1 MLLFDGSKNTI
12 TWIGYN
18 MIRIGIVGYG
28 FVGQAIDYAFTSTAV
43 EKFYVDPKLGT
54 TIDDLIEFDP
64 QYTFICVPT
73 PMRDD
78 GTVEDGLVRDA
89 VEDLINRNNENVVII
104 KSTITPDSVSSLV
117 IEQNRVCY
125 NPEFLTEKNA
135 KADLVMADYHIIGGD
150 LWLCERVADLY
161 RQYSMCMTNDF
172 YFMSATD
179 ASFVK
184 YASNSFLAMKV
195 TFFNQLHDSVT
206 KFGSNWSLVSSALA
220 RDKRIGRSHTVVPG
234 YDGKRGYGGACF
246 PKDTLAFIKFDED
259 LTLLE
264 KCVIINND
272 YRKQYELDD
281 REKINNVNYE

>member
-1 MLLFDGSKNTI
+1 MPLFDGSKNTI

-18 MIRIGIVGYG
+18 MIKIGIVGYG

-43 EKFYVDPKLGT
+43 EKFYVDPKLDT
-54 TIDDLIEFDP
+54 NMEDLIEFDP
-64 QYTFICVPT
+64 DYTFVCVPT

-89 VEDLINRNNENVVII
+89 VEDLINHTNSVVII
-104 KSTITPDSVSSLV
+104 KSTITPDSVLSM
-117 IEQNRVCY
+117 EQDRVVY

-150 LWLCERVADLY
+150 LWLCERVADIY

-206 KFGSNWSLVSSALA
+206 KFGSNWSLVSSTLA

-234 YDGKRGYGGACF
+234 YDNKRGYGGACF
-246 PKDTLAFIKFDED
+246 PKDTLAFIKFDND

-264 KCVIINND
+264 KCIIINNE
-272 YRKQYELDD
+272 YRNQYELDD

>member
-1 MLLFDGSKNTI
+1 MPLFDGSKNTI

-18 MIRIGIVGYG
+18 MIKIGIVGYG

-43 EKFYVDPKLGT
+43 EKFYVDPKLDT
-54 TIDDLIEFDP
+54 NMEDLIEFDP
-64 QYTFICVPT
+64 DYTFVCVPT

-89 VEDLINRNNENVVII
+89 VEDLSNHTNSVVII
-104 KSTITPDSVSSLV
+104 KSTITPDSVSSM
-117 IEQNRVCY
+117 EQDRVVY

-150 LWLCERVADLY
+150 LWLCERVADIY

-206 KFGSNWSLVSSALA
+206 KFGSNWSLVSSTLA

-234 YDGKRGYGGACF
+234 YDNKRGYGGACF
-246 PKDTLAFIKFDED
+246 PKDTLAFIKFDND

-264 KCVIINND
+264 KCIIINNE
-272 YRKQYELDD
+272 YRNQYELDD

>member
-1 MLLFDGSKNTI
+1 MPLFDGSKNTI

-18 MIRIGIVGYG
+18 MIKIGIIGYG
-28 FVGQAIDYAFTSTAV
+28 FVGQAIDYAFTSAAV

-54 TIDDLIEFDP
+54 TMEDLIKFEP
-64 QYTFICVPT
+64 QYTFVCVPT
-73 PMRDD
+73 PMKDD

-89 VEDLINRNNENVVII
+89 VEDLINHTNSVVII
-104 KSTITPDSVSSLV
+104 KSTITPDSVSSM
-117 IEQNRVCY
+117 EQDRVVY

-150 LWLCERVADLY
+150 LWLCERVADIY

-234 YDGKRGYGGACF
+234 YDNKRGYGGACF
-246 PKDTLAFIKFDED
+246 PKDTLAFIKFDND

-264 KCVIINND
+264 KCVIINNE

>member
-18 MIRIGIVGYG
+18 MIKIGIIGYG
-28 FVGQAIDYAFTSTAV
+28 FVGQAIDYAFTSAAV

-54 TIDDLIEFDP
+54 TMEDLIKFEP
-64 QYTFICVPT
+64 QYTFVCVPT
-73 PMRDD
+73 PMKDD

-89 VEDLINRNNENVVII
+89 VEDLINHTNSVVII
-104 KSTITPDSVSSLV
+104 KSTITPDSVSSM
-117 IEQNRVCY
+117 EQDRVVY

-150 LWLCERVADLY
+150 FWLCERVADIY

-281 REKINNVNYE
+281 REKAQNVNYE

>member
-1 MLLFDGSKNTI
+1 
-12 TWIGYN
+12 
-18 MIRIGIVGYG
+18 MIKIGIIGYG

-54 TIDDLIEFDP
+54 TMEDLIEFDP
-64 QYTFICVPT
+64 QYTFVCVPT

-89 VEDLINRNNENVVII
+89 VEDLILATNSVVII
-104 KSTITPDSVSSLV
+104 KSTITPDSVLSIDS
-117 IEQNRVCY
+117 IEKERVVY

-150 LWLCERVADLY
+150 LWLCERVADIY

-234 YDGKRGYGGACF
+234 YDNKRGYGGACF
-246 PKDTLAFIKFDED
+246 PKDTLAFIKFDND

-264 KCVIINND
+264 KCIIINNE

>member
-1 MLLFDGSKNTI
+1 MPLFDGSKNTI

-18 MIRIGIVGYG
+18 MIKIGIVGYG

-54 TIDDLIEFDP
+54 TMEDLIKFDP
-64 QYTFICVPT
+64 DYTFVCVPT

-89 VEDLINRNNENVVII
+89 VEDLIKHTNSVVII
-104 KSTITPDSVSSLV
+104 KSTITPDSVSSM
-117 IEQNRVCY
+117 EQDQVVY

-150 LWLCERVADLY
+150 LWLCERVADIY

-172 YFMSATD
+172 YFMSAAD

-206 KFGSNWSLVSSALA
+206 KFGSNWSLVSSTLA

-234 YDGKRGYGGACF
+234 YDNKRGYGGACF

-264 KCVIINND
+264 KCVIINNN

-281 REKINNVNYE
+281 REKQQNVNYE

>member
-1 MLLFDGSKNTI
+1 
-12 TWIGYN
+12 
-18 MIRIGIVGYG
+18 MIKIGIVGYG

-43 EKFYVDPKLGT
+43 EKFYVDPKLDT
-54 TIDDLIEFDP
+54 NMEDLIEFDP
-64 QYTFICVPT
+64 DYTFVCVPT

-89 VEDLINRNNENVVII
+89 VEDLINHTNSVVII
-104 KSTITPDSVSSLV
+104 KSTITPDSVLSM
-117 IEQNRVCY
+117 EQDRVVY

-150 LWLCERVADLY
+150 LWLCERVADIY

-206 KFGSNWSLVSSALA
+206 KFGSNWSLVSSTLA

-234 YDGKRGYGGACF
+234 YDNKRGYGGACF
-246 PKDTLAFIKFDED
+246 PKDTLAFIKFDND

-264 KCVIINND
+264 KCIIINNE
-272 YRKQYELDD
+272 YRNQYELDD

>member
-1 MLLFDGSKNTI
+1 VVQGILLRGLD
-12 TWIGYN
+12 
-18 MIRIGIVGYG
+18 MIRIGIIGYG

-54 TIDDLIEFDP
+54 TMEDLIEFDP
-64 QYTFICVPT
+64 DYTFVCVPT

-89 VEDLINRNNENVVII
+89 VEDLISNTSSVVII
-104 KSTITPDSVSSLV
+104 KSTITPDSVLS
-117 IEQNRVCY
+117 IEEERVVY

-150 LWLCERVADLY
+150 LWLCERVADIY

-234 YDGKRGYGGACF
+234 YDGKRGFGGACF
-246 PKDTLAFIKFDED
+246 PKDTLAFIKFDND

-281 REKINNVNYE
+281 REKEQNVNYE

>member
-1 MLLFDGSKNTI
+1 MLSLDGSKNTI

-18 MIRIGIVGYG
+18 MIKIGIIGYG
-28 FVGQAIDYAFTSTAV
+28 FVGQAIDYAFTSAAV

-54 TIDDLIEFDP
+54 TMEDLIKFEP
-64 QYTFICVPT
+64 QYTFVCVPT
-73 PMRDD
+73 PMKDD

-89 VEDLINRNNENVVII
+89 VEDLINHTNSVVII
-104 KSTITPDSVSSLV
+104 KSTITPDSVSSM
-117 IEQNRVCY
+117 EQDRVVY

-150 LWLCERVADLY
+150 LWLCERVADIY

-234 YDGKRGYGGACF
+234 YDNKRGYGGACF
-246 PKDTLAFIKFDED
+246 PKDTLAFIKFDND

-264 KCVIINND
+264 KCVIINNN

>member
-18 MIRIGIVGYG
+18 MIKIGIIGYG
-28 FVGQAIDYAFTSTAV
+28 FVGQAIDYAFTSAAV

-54 TIDDLIEFDP
+54 TMEDLIKFEP
-64 QYTFICVPT
+64 QYTFVCVPT
-73 PMRDD
+73 PMKDD

-89 VEDLINRNNENVVII
+89 VEDLINHTNSVVII
-104 KSTITPDSVSSLV
+104 KSTITPDSVSSM
-117 IEQNRVCY
+117 EQDRVVY

-150 LWLCERVADLY
+150 LWLCERVADIY

-264 KCVIINND
+264 KCVIINNN

>member
-1 MLLFDGSKNTI
+1 MPLFDGSKNTI

-18 MIRIGIVGYG
+18 MIKIGIIGYG
-28 FVGQAIDYAFTSTAV
+28 FVGQAIDYAFTSAAV

-54 TIDDLIEFDP
+54 TMEDLIKFEP
-64 QYTFICVPT
+64 QYTFVCVPT
-73 PMRDD
+73 PMKDD

-89 VEDLINRNNENVVII
+89 VEDLINHTNSVVII
-104 KSTITPDSVSSLV
+104 KSTITPDSVSSM
-117 IEQNRVCY
+117 EQDRVVY

-150 LWLCERVADLY
+150 LWLCERVADIY

-234 YDGKRGYGGACF
+234 YDNKRGYGGACF
-246 PKDTLAFIKFDED
+246 PKDTLAFIKFDND

-264 KCVIINND
+264 KCVIINNN

>member
-1 MLLFDGSKNTI
+1 MLSLDGSKNTI

-18 MIRIGIVGYG
+18 MIKIGIIGYG
-28 FVGQAIDYAFTSTAV
+28 FVGQAIDYAFTSAAV

-54 TIDDLIEFDP
+54 TMEDLIKFEP
-64 QYTFICVPT
+64 QYTFVCVPT
-73 PMRDD
+73 PMKDD

-89 VEDLINRNNENVVII
+89 VEDLINHTNSVVII
-104 KSTITPDSVSSLV
+104 KSTITPDSVSSM
-117 IEQNRVCY
+117 EQDRVVY

-150 LWLCERVADLY
+150 FWLCERVADIY

-234 YDGKRGYGGACF
+234 YDNKRGYGGACF
-246 PKDTLAFIKFDED
+246 PKDTLAFIKFDND

-264 KCVIINND
+264 KCVIINNN

>member
-1 MLLFDGSKNTI
+1 MPLFDGSKNTI

-18 MIRIGIVGYG
+18 MIKIGIVGYG

-43 EKFYVDPKLGT
+43 EKFYVDPKLDT
-54 TIDDLIEFDP
+54 NMEDLIEFDP
-64 QYTFICVPT
+64 DYTFVCVPT

-78 GTVEDGLVRDA
+78 GTVEDGLVRNA
-89 VEDLINRNNENVVII
+89 VEDLINHTNSVVII
-104 KSTITPDSVSSLV
+104 KSTITPDSVSSM
-117 IEQNRVCY
+117 EQDRVVY

-150 LWLCERVADLY
+150 LWLCERVADIY

-206 KFGSNWSLVSSALA
+206 KFGSNWSLVSSTLA

-234 YDGKRGYGGACF
+234 YDNKRGYGGACF
-246 PKDTLAFIKFDED
+246 PKDTLAFIKFDND

-264 KCVIINND
+264 KCVIINNE

>member
-1 MLLFDGSKNTI
+1 MPLFDGSKNTI

-18 MIRIGIVGYG
+18 MIKIGIIGYG
-28 FVGQAIDYAFTSTAV
+28 FVGQAIDYAFTSAAV

-54 TIDDLIEFDP
+54 TMEDLIKFEP
-64 QYTFICVPT
+64 QYTFVCVPT
-73 PMRDD
+73 PMKDD

-89 VEDLINRNNENVVII
+89 VEDLINHTNSVVII
-104 KSTITPDSVSSLV
+104 KSTITPDSVSSM
-117 IEQNRVCY
+117 EQDRVVY

-150 LWLCERVADLY
+150 FWLCERVADIY

-234 YDGKRGYGGACF
+234 YDNKRGYGGACF
-246 PKDTLAFIKFDED
+246 PKDTLAFIKFDND

-264 KCVIINND
+264 KCVIINNN

>member
-18 MIRIGIVGYG
+18 MIKIGIIGYG
-28 FVGQAIDYAFTSTAV
+28 FVGQAIDYAFTSAAV

-54 TIDDLIEFDP
+54 TMEDLIKFEP
-64 QYTFICVPT
+64 QYTFVCVPT
-73 PMRDD
+73 PMKDD

-89 VEDLINRNNENVVII
+89 VEDLINHTNSVVII
-104 KSTITPDSVSSLV
+104 KSTITPDSVSSM
-117 IEQNRVCY
+117 EQDRVVY

-150 LWLCERVADLY
+150 FWLCERVADIY

-234 YDGKRGYGGACF
+234 YDNKRGYGGACF
-246 PKDTLAFIKFDED
+246 PKDTLAFIKFDND

-264 KCVIINND
+264 KCVIINNN

>member
-1 MLLFDGSKNTI
+1 
-12 TWIGYN
+12 
-18 MIRIGIVGYG
+18 MIKIGIIGYG

-54 TIDDLIEFDP
+54 TMEDLIEFDP
-64 QYTFICVPT
+64 DYTFICVPT

-78 GTVEDGLVRDA
+78 GTVDDSLVKDS
-89 VEDLINRNNENVVII
+89 VEDVICHTDSVVII
-104 KSTITPDSVSSLV
+104 KSTITPDCIKNLKIEYVSLEGSSFES
-117 IEQNRVCY
+117 IDNRFVY

-150 LWLCERVADLY
+150 LWLCERVADIY

-281 REKINNVNYE
+281 REKAQNVNYE

>member
-1 MLLFDGSKNTI
+1 MPLFDGSKNTI

-18 MIRIGIVGYG
+18 MIKIGIIGYG
-28 FVGQAIDYAFTSTAV
+28 FVGQAIDYAFTSAAV

-54 TIDDLIEFDP
+54 TMEDLIKFEP
-64 QYTFICVPT
+64 QYTFVCVPT
-73 PMRDD
+73 PMKDD

-89 VEDLINRNNENVVII
+89 VEDLINHTNSVVII
-104 KSTITPDSVSSLV
+104 KSTITPDSVSSM
-117 IEQNRVCY
+117 EQDRVVY

-150 LWLCERVADLY
+150 LWLCERVADIY

-264 KCVIINND
+264 KCVIINNN